1 MYTYKIDADCNV
13 TVLEDSKLET
23 LQGAV
28 DGWVELIKT
37 PMGDLYVNDDG
48 RMRGLPV
55 NTIASA
61 CAGQP
66 IVGDVAFV
74 CKTAIFDT
82 LAEETKLP
90 GGPTPKTIFEAFGKG
105 ITQDRRF
112 HIK

>member
-48 RMRGLPV
+48 RMRGLPI

-82 LAEETKLP
+82 LAEETKMTD
-90 GGPTPKTIFEAFGKG
+90 GPTEHSILQAFARG
-105 ITQDRRF
+105 IIERQSDA
-112 HIK
+112 K